1 MSSANPNGKICVVLV
16 DRGPVAASVFRVR
29 NGTPTFLH
37 IWTGGKRPAWLKRST
52 RDMPTIAVDAA
63 LPTLA
68 GNAQDMNDARARLT
82 KIGVSGNS
90 LLDLTGDYA
99 VAVRS
104 EQVTDICRDTLDEG
118 LVADRVT
125 SLAALE
131 LATFIEETPS
141 ADAAKV
147 TFYGENAILA
157 QRENGK
163 VSVRRFAMP
172 AGATEL
178 ASALNLFSGAQ
189 IVASGQAGDNAFVVS
204 GGKGATIRDLRTA
217 DREVAVKDLLLR
229 AAKLQADGRLA
240 LFESPRLAARNA
252 AVRWLPPLAAASAI
266 LSIAVMAPL
275 SGALMKER
283 AKEDAYVRENARFA
297 EIAARAETN
306 RLILARIEKL
316 SVERNKLIDGM
327 TRTHRTIGAVIK
339 IQEAKSA
346 VRGLKLDAI
355 SISRSGNALA
365 LSGSLPPD
373 AKGGLDRFADKLG
386 KSRYRQSSDASISEE
401 NGRLNFSVNL
411 EAAR

>member
-1 MSSANPNGKICVVLV
+1 MSSANLNGKICVVLV
-16 DRGPVAASVFRVR
+16 DRGPVATAVFRVK
-29 NGTPTFLH
+29 NGTPTFIR
-37 IWTGGKRPAWLKRST
+37 IWTGGKRPSWLKRST
-52 RDMPTIAVDAA
+52 RDMPTIAIDAA

-90 LLDLTGDYA
+90 LLDLTGDCA

-104 EQVTDICRDTLDEG
+104 EQVIDICRDLLDEG

-141 ADAAKV
+141 TDAAKV

-157 QRENGK
+157 QRENSK

-178 ASALNLFSGAQ
+178 ASTLNLFSGAQ
-189 IVASGQAGDNAFVVS
+189 IVASGQAEDNAFVVNGRS
-204 GGKGATIRDLRTA
+204 GTTIRDLRTA
-217 DREVAVKDLLLR
+217 DREAVVKDLLLR
-229 AAKLQADGRLA
+229 AAKLQTDGKLA
-240 LFESPRLAARNA
+240 LFAPPHIGARNA
-252 AVRWLPPLAAASAI
+252 AIRWLPPFAAAFAI
-266 LSIAVMAPL
+266 LSIAFMAPL
-275 SGALMKER
+275 VCALMKER
-283 AKEDAYVRENARFA
+283 AKEDACAREHTRFA
-297 EIAARAETN
+297 EIAARAESN
-306 RLILARIEKL
+306 RETLARIEKL
-316 SVERNKLIDGM
+316 SLERNKLIDGM

-339 IQEAKSA
+339 IQEAKNA
-346 VRGLKLDAI
+346 VRGLKLDSI
-355 SISRSGNALA
+355 SISRSGNAIT

-386 KSRYRQSSDASISEE
+386 KSRYRQSSDASIREG
-401 NGRLNFSVNL
+401 NGRLNFSVNM
-411 EAAR
+411 EAAQ